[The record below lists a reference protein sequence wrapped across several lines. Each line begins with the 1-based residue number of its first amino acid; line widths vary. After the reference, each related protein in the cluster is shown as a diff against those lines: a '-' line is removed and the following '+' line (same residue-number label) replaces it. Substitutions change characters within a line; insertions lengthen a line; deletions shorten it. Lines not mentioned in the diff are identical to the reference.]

1 MNIPDEFKYD
11 TLSELL
17 EKRTKIKA
25 RPFPQ
30 GYSGEEHIM
39 MMAVEEH
46 CANTYMEALE
56 FIKNPPDTGN
66 CMTCDYQIGTDD
78 MQHCRLGNDTNRS
91 SCCYHSKSRMRLL
104 AKLENVKE
112 E

>member
-56 FIKNPPDTGN
+56 ALKEAVRIGENA
-66 CMTCDYQIGTDD
+66 QIGEFFDAD
-78 MQHCRLGNDTNRS
+78 FRS
-91 SCCYHSKSRMRLL
+91 KIT
-104 AKLENVKE
+104 KLENVKE